1 MTKIT
6 SLSALRAN
14 RNSFEKIT
22 KDIESLTKKKEY
34 AQDERMWQCATDD
47 AKNGSAIIRFLPAIV
62 DDNKP
67 YVRMYTHNFKGP
79 GGYYIEN
86 CLTTIEKEDPCCI
99 SNDALWK
106 TGIKEN
112 QELVSGINGKNARK
126 RKLSYYANVYIVSD
140 PANPENVG
148 KVKIFK
154 FGAKIMEKLL
164 AALKPEFEDEKP
176 VDPFNIFDGAN
187 FRLLI
192 KEVKGFANFDSSKF
206 STPSELAKTDED
218 MIEILN
224 QRHNLEELIAEDK
237 FKPFAVLQARLD
249 KVLGTASAPTAPNND
264 LSAEDEEFLKST
276 AKAASKAPEKTKA
289 PVAPT
294 IDAADLPDAGDSEED
309 DDMAYFQKLANS

>member
-164 AALKPEFEDEKP
+164 AALKPEFEGSRASWTGSAAGRP
-176 VDPFNIFDGAN
+176 SSAVGISWTAGA
-187 FRLLI
+187 RSG
-192 KEVKGFANFDSSKF
+192 VAGAVR
-206 STPSELAKTDED
+206 PPWAGLARSGNP
-218 MIEILN
+218 L
-224 QRHNLEELIAEDK
+224 R
-237 FKPFAVLQARLD
+237 
-249 KVLGTASAPTAPNND
+249 KVLPG
-264 LSAEDEEFLKST
+264 
-276 AKAASKAPEKTKA
+276 AAAHGGA
-289 PVAPT
+289 GGGAVAVGRG
-294 IDAADLPDAGDSEED
+294 ACDAGGSVAGDGYD
-309 DDMAYFQKLANS
+309 W